1 MSLLEEL
8 ETLLETRQ
16 PYANGNAEKCYPL
29 VAELIEQLRS
39 AQQSAQADRGVKT
52 IEEAITKE
60 RDAHNWAKV
69 SLLETVRDMR
79 DLQ

>member
-8 ETLLETRQ
+8 ETLLDTRQ

-29 VAELIEQLRS
+29 VAELIEQLRT
-39 AQQSAQADRGVKT
+39 QQSAQADRGANT
-52 IEEAITKE
+52 IEEAITKA
-60 RDAHNWAKV
+60 RDAHDWAKV
-69 SLLETVRDMR
+69 SLLETVRDAR

>member
-39 AQQSAQADRGVKT
+39 AQQSAQADEVIGCAHRTPRVVGDGLFACDDCGKT
-52 IEEAITKE
+52 L
-60 RDAHNWAKV
+60 R
-69 SLLETVRDMR
+69 R
-79 DLQ
+79 